1 MRHFNH
7 YEFNDSMFR
16 IYLHHYLYHFHV
28 FIFVWSEIS
37 STSVP
42 TSDCIICLS
51 SSSYPTPGHC
61 HCLSDPTFDRQGV
74 CLIQIGS
81 SLFRHLVTQRDP
93 LHFSRGWSTILGG
106 QRSDQW
112 IWILIQSSLFRHLV
126 AWRDPLHVSRGRST
140 FSRSQRFRNSHH
152 DSRLQVQETSTFIAR
167 LPRVCLNFAN
177 VGWFLF

>member
-93 LHFSRGWSTILGG
+93 LHFSHGWSTILGG
-106 QRSDQW
+106 QRSMNMNITTILFSDIWSLGVIIYTLVAGDPPFQEANKQW
-112 IWILIQSSLFRHLV
+112 IWMIQYYYDPPFQTFGHWAWSS
-126 AWRDPLHVSRGRST
+126 T
-140 FSRSQRFRNSHH
+140 
-152 DSRLQVQETSTFIAR
+152 
-167 LPRVCLNFAN
+167 C
-177 VGWFLF
+177 